1 MHDVL
6 TGLQVRKTAIIA
18 QVLTVLRFILHT
30 NFAARRT
37 FARPRASE
45 CLRICLC
52 SLSIFFH
59 AAAAAE
65 KKGAAFAAPE
75 FVFCRALTG
84 IAKFVLTVR
93 IGDKS
98 VFFPFTVM
106 SESGTFRLYVN
117 APFGNVIGVG
127 CPRGATNIKE
137 ERRKMLYM

>member
-1 MHDVL
+1 ML
-6 TGLQVRKTAIIA
+6 TGLQIRKTAIIA

-52 SLSIFFH
+52 SPAIYFH

-98 VFFPFTVM
+98 VFSVH
-106 SESGTFRLYVN
+106 
-117 APFGNVIGVG
+117 GNVRIGDIPFI
-127 CPRGATNIKE
+127 CKRSFRKRYRRRLPARGNQ
-137 ERRKMLYM
+137 Y